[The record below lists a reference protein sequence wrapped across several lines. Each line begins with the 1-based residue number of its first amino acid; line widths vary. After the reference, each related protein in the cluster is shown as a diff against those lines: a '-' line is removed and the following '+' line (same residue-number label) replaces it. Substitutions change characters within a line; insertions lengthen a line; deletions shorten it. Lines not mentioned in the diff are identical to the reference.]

1 MENKD
6 DFISEKI
13 RQIRILKN
21 RSQEELGSFI
31 GLSKQAVSRIEKG
44 NRKVSYIEL
53 SKIAEY
59 LEEPIEA
66 FVEEDIKNKLIHMKD
81 SVAAIPKFAFDFLT
95 DYKKFLSKRY
105 SKEEAK
111 VISDEVIN
119 QINNIYE
126 KLFLDEHERE
136 QLEYKRAMEEEQRI
150 ENERNNL
157 H

>member
-59 LEEPIEA
+59 LEEPVEA

-95 DYKKFLSKRY
+95 DYKKFLLKRY

-111 VISDEVIN
+111 VISNEMIN

-126 KLFLDEHERE
+126 KLFLDEHEQE
-136 QLEYKRAMEEEQRI
+136 
-150 ENERNNL
+150 
-157 H
+157 